1 MKNHPTR
8 FKLISL
14 AMCTSA
20 LFACGGGGGGGG
32 AAPVADQTPTVG
44 CSGANCSA
52 VSATQ
57 YSGTGVGVWEYH
69 NTSAVDVS
77 VAVDIAGVSAGKKV
91 TLAFSNGA
99 NSDAASAPQLGTQVS
114 TEAAPTATN
123 IAPATTFPAPSAE
136 STRRAKHDANDL
148 AHHQLQLRNQT
159 IKNKLREQAAMQT
172 QTFDAMP
179 EAALASPSAPQF
191 SPPLN
196 ATKNWVDYF
205 DSTPTTYATSN
216 KHVCTLP
223 TGRNIVFWQHN
234 SDANITPAI
243 MTRFTTAAC
252 GSTGGFARINNLIG
266 DTWGSHGY
274 NNLIN
279 DTASAKQDINIVF
292 AKAATSAGWAGYF
305 YGGNN
310 VVSTAAE
317 PSNQALVF
325 FINTN
330 GIASDV
336 DFYISTL
343 FHEAAHMVA
352 FYQNAVKQK
361 KKSQAWLDE
370 TFAMMTEDIVT
381 PAVTGYNK
389 IINYR
394 IPNYLLSG
402 ANVSLNNWTELS
414 SVHYY
419 MGGAFGAYLNRQ
431 YGLNL
436 YKQLVTGCTTDSAKT
451 SSYDCLDSLI
461 IANGGTGIKD
471 AFSQFGATVH
481 ARLPAINMPAGF
493 GYGARLDS
501 GYTLQA
507 IDLSAMPLSAPA
519 ALSSYQSMTQ
529 TYFNETITA
538 GKTRYMRNS
547 ILVPAGTHLQVLI
560 Q

>member
-8 FKLISL
+8 LKLISL
-14 AMCTSA
+14 AMCTNA
-20 LFACGGGGGGGG
+20 LFACGGGG

-52 VSATQ
+52 VSASQ
-57 YSGTGVGVWEYH
+57 YSGTGLGVWKYH
-69 NTSAVDVS
+69 NTSSNDVS

-91 TLAFSNGA
+91 TLAYSNGA
-99 NSDAASAPQLGTQVS
+99 SNDASSTPQLGTQVS
-114 TEAAPTATN
+114 TEVGPGTTYVAPMTN
-123 IAPATTFPAPSAE
+123 AVPSAE
-136 STRRAKHDANDL
+136 SIRRAKHDANDL
-148 AHHQLQLRNQT
+148 VHHQVQLKNQA
-159 IKNKLREQAAMQT
+159 IKIRLREQAAMQT
-172 QTFDAMP
+172 QTFEAMP
-179 EAALASPSAPQF
+179 EAALASHSAPQF

-234 SDANITPAI
+234 SDTNITPAI
-243 MTRFTTAAC
+243 MTRFTSAAC

-266 DTWGSHGY
+266 DAWGSHGY

-279 DTASAKQDINIVF
+279 DTTSAKQDINIVF
-292 AKAATSAGWAGYF
+292 AKAAASAGWAGYF

-310 VVSTAAE
+310 FVSTAAD

-343 FHEAAHMVA
+343 FHEATHMVV

-361 KKSQAWLDE
+361 KESQAWLDE

-431 YGLNL
+431 YGINL
-436 YKQLVTGCTTDSAKT
+436 YKQLVTGCTTGTAKT
-451 SSYDCLDSLI
+451 NSYDCLDSLI

-481 ARLPAINMPAGF
+481 ARLPASNMPAGF

-507 IDLSAMPLSAPA
+507 IDLSAMSLSAPA

-529 TYFNETITA
+529 TYLNETIAA
-538 GKTRYMRNS
+538 GKTRYIRNS
-547 ILVPAGTHLQVLI
+547 IVVPAGTHLQVII